1 MEQLLEFFKITGPW
15 AAVILGTWIIL
26 NIIGEL
32 IEKTGK
38 IVPEFMKVRKF
49 FTRKKEEK
57 KRQKQLLINVETLLN
72 DVNQHYSEDNIAKRN
87 EWMEWVNSRARM
99 YDQSIAEFTE
109 MKQSIADNN
118 KLTLDLYININ
129 RNRIIDFASK
139 VANENVLISKE
150 EFNRI
155 FKIYQDYEAVLEQHH
170 MTNGEVDIAYRVI
183 QESYK
188 ERLRDHT
195 FLEDVRGYNNQ

>member
-15 AAVILGTWIIL
+15 AAGILGTWIIL

-87 EWMEWVNSRARM
+87 EWMEWVNSRVRM

>member
-195 FLEDVRGYNNQ
+195 FLEDVRGYNDQ

>member
-15 AAVILGTWIIL
+15 AAGILGTWIIL

-38 IVPEFMKVRKF
+38 IVPEFMKIRKF

-87 EWMEWVNSRARM
+87 EWMEWVNSRARI
-99 YDQSIAEFTE
+99 YDQSIAELTE

-155 FKIYQDYEAVLEQHH
+155 FKIYQDYEAILEQHH
-170 MTNGEVDIAYRVI
+170 MTNGEVDIAYRII

-188 ERLRDHT
+188 ERLQDHT
-195 FLEDVRGYNNQ
+195 FLEDIRGYNNQ

>member
-15 AAVILGTWIIL
+15 AAGILGTWIIL
-26 NIIGEL
+26 NIVGEL
-32 IEKTGK
+32 VEKTGK

-49 FTRKKEEK
+49 LARKKEEK
-57 KRQKQLLINVETLLN
+57 KRQKQLLVNVETLLN
-72 DVNQHYSEDNIAKRN
+72 DVNQHYSEDNIEKRN
-87 EWMEWVNSRARM
+87 EWMEWVNSRARI
-99 YDQSIAEFTE
+99 YDQSIAELTE

-155 FKIYQDYEAVLEQHH
+155 FKIYQDYEAILEQHH
-170 MTNGEVDIAYRVI
+170 MTNGEVDIAYRII

-188 ERLRDHT
+188 ERLQDHT

>member
-15 AAVILGTWIIL
+15 AAGILGTWIIL
-26 NIIGEL
+26 NIVGEL
-32 IEKTGK
+32 VEKTGK

-49 FTRKKEEK
+49 LARKKEEK
-57 KRQKQLLINVETLLN
+57 KRQKQLLINVETLLSE
-72 DVNQHYSEDNIAKRN
+72 VNQHYSEDNIAKRN
-87 EWMEWVNSRARM
+87 EWMEWVNSRARI
-99 YDQSIAEFTE
+99 YDQSIAEFME

-155 FKIYQDYEAVLEQHH
+155 FKIYQDYEAVLKQHH

>member
-15 AAVILGTWIIL
+15 AAGILGTWIIL
-26 NIIGEL
+26 NIVGEL

-49 FTRKKEEK
+49 FIRKKEEK

-87 EWMEWVNSRARM
+87 EWMEWVNSRARI
-99 YDQSIAEFTE
+99 YDQSIAELTE

-155 FKIYQDYEAVLEQHH
+155 FKIYQDYEAILEQHH
-170 MTNGEVDIAYRVI
+170 MTNGEVDIAYRII

-188 ERLRDHT
+188 ERLQDHT